1 MQSQSLLQ
9 APFIVSV
16 TGHRDPLDSVELKAT
31 IKQQLQRIQ
40 ENAQEPNSKDKD
52 KDKDSRPQ
60 HFLLLSALAT
70 GADSIA
76 ARAAIE
82 LNWQV
87 IAPLPLEVEEYRNDF
102 RGEALEK
109 FDALRSLLE
118 QRKCKPFFIGYAPG
132 CNAENTREQNSEGRN
147 LQYAYLGEFLTR
159 HCEVL
164 IACWDGD
171 VAAGMGGTG
180 DVVEL
185 QLRGIPEHLL
195 ELRASGALLD
205 PPEGGRVIQILTKRS
220 KAPEKAARPFED
232 SGFYH
237 VQCEPKSSV
246 YEIKRHP
253 KDEEAKGDENA
264 DVKRFQQ
271 RRAHWQR
278 FVDEAAKVDW
288 KEPEGKKDE
297 LPRASAE
304 HSGYLLRVRE
314 AYYRADARAGHLKAE
329 VKRTHRQLLGFS
341 LGVTMSVSVASAWKQ
356 GLIGNLLLVL
366 TWAFLLGA
374 WLFVKQQ
381 KKSEHDKEFQDCR
394 ALAEA
399 FRVLYFWRAAGIEEP
414 LDTFY
419 LRYQRSELDWIRG
432 ALRVA
437 DLQWR
442 AQFGWPTGDKSAL
455 EWARTHWIEKQHAYF
470 SGKFPKDREE
480 LTWLRYLSL
489 ALLWV
494 GLSASALGAVAS
506 LRVTNDLNNGWV
518 LELWRFATSFA
529 SADLLSSPFLPTV
542 LLLARMNKWPRA
554 TEANT
559 RDTDDRQSAVQRK
572 LRELRVW
579 FINQK
584 MRWVLAGVALGL
596 FTFGAGASLI
606 VGLLPAAPLVPIL
619 ALVATLC
626 FFAPLLIW
634 LHAEF
639 EGLPENVER
648 YERMFRVFDRAR
660 ELFDRVM
667 QTAKPEPRA
676 NREETEAER
685 TQREDRTKRA
695 QRVLSELGREALQEN
710 GEWLIVH
717 RNHDL
722 NMEV

>member
-1 MQSQSLLQ
+1 MIDTVPLLQ
-9 APFIVSV
+9 APFIVAV
-16 TGHRDPLDSVELKAT
+16 TGHVDPDEPEELSR
-31 IKQQLQRIQ
+31 IIQQQLRAIQ
-40 ENAQEPNSKDKD
+40 KEAELQEPK
-52 KDKDSRPQ
+52 PQ
-60 HFLLLSALAT
+60 QFLLLSALAK

-82 LNWQV
+82 LYWQV
-87 IAPLPLEVEEYRNDF
+87 IAPLPLPLDEYRRDF
-102 RGEALEK
+102 KDDELTE
-109 FDALRSLLE
+109 FDQLIKRI
-118 QRKCKPFFIGYAPG
+118 PNFFIGYAPG
-132 CNAENTREQNSEGRN
+132 CDEHNTREQNSEGRN
-147 LQYAYLGEFLTR
+147 RQYAFLGEFLTR

-195 ELRASGALLD
+195 ELRAQGALLD
-205 PPEGGRVIQILTKRS
+205 PPEGGRVIQILTARS
-220 KAPEKAARPFED
+220 KAPEKKAQPFEGD
-232 SGFYH
+232 GFKARRRAGTNNVYDIERVDARQTKSG
-237 VQCEPKSSV
+237 KS
-246 YEIKRHP
+246 
-253 KDEEAKGDENA
+253 EEEE
-264 DVKRFQQ
+264 RFQQ

-278 FVDEAAKVDW
+278 FVEAAGNVNW
-288 KEPEGKKDE
+288 EEPKDKDDVLPHE
-297 LPRASAE
+297 LAKQSN
-304 HSGYLLRVRE
+304 YLVMVRE

-329 VKRTHRQLLGFS
+329 VKRTHRLLLGFS
-341 LGVTMSVSVASAWKQ
+341 LGVTMSVSVAGAWNQ
-356 GLIGNLLLVL
+356 GIVGDLLLVL

-374 WLFVKQQ
+374 WLFVQQQ

-455 EWARTHWIEKQHAYF
+455 EWARTHWIEEQHAYF
-470 SGKFPKDREE
+470 SSKFPKDREE

-529 SADLLSSPFLPTV
+529 SADLLSSPFLPAV

-596 FTFGAGASLI
+596 FTFGAGALLI

-660 ELFDRVM
+660 ELFDRVV
-667 QTAKPEPRA
+667 QTGKPEPQSV
-676 NREETEAER
+676 REETEAER
-685 TQREDRTKRA
+685 TQRENRTKRA
-695 QRVLSELGREALQEN
+695 QLVLSELGREALQEN